1 MPRIIESQ
9 RRKQAK
15 IDRADK
21 RAVLKIGQRVL
32 VMAPFSK
39 FGHVKWYTEEV
50 FRIAK
55 IYDAKLPVVYGV
67 TDEDGNV
74 IGGRLIDSPIFRKL
88 KIKKL
93 FFRR

>member
-1 MPRIIESQ
+1 
-9 RRKQAK
+9 
-15 IDRADK
+15 
-21 RAVLKIGQRVL
+21 
-32 VMAPFSK
+32 MAPFSK

-88 KIKKL
+88 
-93 FFRR
+93 